1 MGRKRWRTWRRK
13 NIDRKEQER
22 GVKGEQE
29 EEKEKEKDK
38 KKEQKKM
45 GVKGEEEEM
54 EPPLF
59 RVFRKKDNLPAF
71 SLLAFMVIGA
81 QEATLPC

>member
-1 MGRKRWRTWRRK
+1 
-13 NIDRKEQER
+13 
-22 GVKGEQE
+22 
-29 EEKEKEKDK
+29 
-38 KKEQKKM
+38 M

-59 RVFRKKDNLPAF
+59 QIFRTKHNLPAF

>member
-1 MGRKRWRTWRRK
+1 
-13 NIDRKEQER
+13 
-22 GVKGEQE
+22 
-29 EEKEKEKDK
+29 
-38 KKEQKKM
+38 M

-59 RVFRKKDNLPAF
+59 RVFRTKHNLPAF

-81 QEATLPC
+81 QEATLPCCVAVPSFWMRYEVCQYS